1 MRKVAPRGFGWI
13 GLAAASGTFAVVTLA
28 ALAACSSL
36 TTADSTTPFAQ
47 DSGTA
52 REGGPTSDAGAFSD
66 AGAPTVGSFVEAN
79 ALVLVHAASFPAFR
93 MCFEGASADLP
104 QPSIDLMP
112 DSNVVGVDVGTAVRL
127 AARPEKLGHA
137 YVFPE
142 SVLRP
147 LYPTFGG
154 PGPSCSQ
161 LLNSSPTNQSA
172 VDVGVVTA
180 DVSSGVHV
188 LVLTGCRAASIDPVA
203 SKNRCGADWNAATG
217 NLSLT
222 TLSLMA
228 YARAGET
235 RLPVQLVQ
243 LSPALQMR
251 AAGRA
256 LGLAFGA
263 LDGGTA
269 GAAPAPF
276 VEGAVPLGV
285 AVPNPPA
292 ILDYAATDL
301 GSYATSGIFVTLGG
315 AINDA
320 GMPTGGDAGARE
332 TLVVQSLADIQK
344 RSSPRS
350 LPPDWFAAAS
360 SYVVLSVGDTD
371 PRLSD
376 GGRDDD
382 PRRALHLLAV
392 PLATPDAGTTTGT
405 TTDGGP

>member
-1 MRKVAPRGFGWI
+1 MTSGWI
-13 GLAAASGTFAVVTLA
+13 GIGAASGMSALLALA
-28 ALAACSSL
+28 ALAACSSIT
-36 TTADSTTPFAQ
+36 TTADSTPPILQDGGSFEAGTPQ
-47 DSGTA
+47 D
-52 REGGPTSDAGAFSD
+52 GGRLADAGALSP
-66 AGAPTVGSFVEAN
+66 GGGFVEAN
-79 ALVLVHAASFPAFR
+79 ALVLVHAAAFPAFR
-93 MCFEGASADLP
+93 MCFEGAAGDLP
-104 QPSIDLMP
+104 QPSVDLMP

-127 AARPEKLGHA
+127 AARPETLGHA
-137 YVFPE
+137 FVFPE

-161 LLNSSPTNQSA
+161 LLNSSPTNKSA

-180 DVSSGVHV
+180 NVSSGVHA
-188 LVLTGCRAASIDPVA
+188 LVLTGCRASSIDPVA

-217 NLSLT
+217 NLALT
-222 TLSLMA
+222 TLTLMA

-243 LSPALQMR
+243 LSPALERR

-263 LDGGTA
+263 LDGGGA
-269 GAAPAPF
+269 GGAGGAPVPF

-285 AVPNPPA
+285 PVPNPPA
-292 ILDYAATDL
+292 ILDYAAADL

-315 AINDA
+315 AIDDA
-320 GMPTGGDAGARE
+320 GMPTGVDAGARE

-350 LPPDWFAAAS
+350 LPPDWFSAAS

-392 PLATPDAGTTTGT
+392 PLATPDAGASTGT
-405 TTDGGP
+405 TADAGP

>member
-1 MRKVAPRGFGWI
+1 VRNVTLGWI
-13 GLAAASGTFAVVTLA
+13 GLSAASGAAALLSLAALA

-36 TTADSTTPFAQ
+36 TTADSTTPFPQ
-47 DSGTA
+47 DAGTA
-52 REGGPTSDAGAFSD
+52 REGGPSADGGSFSD
-66 AGAPTVGSFVEAN
+66 AGSTIPGSLVQAN

-93 MCFEGASADLP
+93 MCFEGAAADLP
-104 QPSIDLMP
+104 QPSVDLMP

-127 AARPEKLGHA
+127 AARPETLGHA

-142 SVLRP
+142 AVLRP

-154 PGPSCSQ
+154 PGPSCAQ
-161 LLNSSPTNQSA
+161 LLKSSPTNQSA

-180 DVSSGVHV
+180 NVSSGVHA

-228 YARAGET
+228 YARLGET

-263 LDGGTA
+263 LDGGAA

-276 VEGAVPLGV
+276 VEGAVPFGV
-285 AVPNPPA
+285 PVPNPPA
-292 ILDYAATDL
+292 ILDYTAADL

-315 AINDA
+315 AIYDA
-320 GMPTGGDAGARE
+320 GMPTGGDSGARE

-350 LPPDWFAAAS
+350 LPPDWFATAS

-392 PLATPDAGTTTGT
+392 PLATPDAGTA
-405 TTDGGP
+405 TDGGL

>member
-1 MRKVAPRGFGWI
+1 MIASRPASRGTAWFAF
-13 GLAAASGTFAVVTLA
+13 AAASGASALVALG

-36 TTADSTTPFAQ
+36 TSADATVLPLPSDAGF
-47 DSGTA
+47 
-52 REGGPTSDAGAFSD
+52 REGGPTSDGGSFSD
-66 AGAPTVGSFVEAN
+66 AGSAVPGASFVEAN

-93 MCFEGASADLP
+93 VCFEGAASDLP
-104 QPSIDLMP
+104 QPSVDLMP

-127 AARPEKLGHA
+127 AARPEMLGHA

-142 SVLRP
+142 AVLRP

-154 PGPSCSQ
+154 ASGPSCA
-161 LLNSSPTNQSA
+161 LLLQNGSISKSA

-180 DVSSGVHV
+180 DVSSGVHA

-203 SKNRCGADWNAATG
+203 SKNRCGAGRNAATG

-222 TLSLMA
+222 A
-228 YARAGET
+228 YARLGET

-243 LSPALQMR
+243 LSPALEMR

-263 LDGGTA
+263 LDGGAA
-269 GAAPAPF
+269 GAIPAPF
-276 VEGAVPLGV
+276 VEGAVPFGV

-292 ILDYAATDL
+292 VLDYAAADL

-315 AINDA
+315 AVDDA

-392 PLATPDAGTTTGT
+392 PLATPDAGTSTGT
-405 TTDGGP
+405 TNDGGT